1 MFLCAAVTV
10 AGVRTAAAG
19 TAAGMFS
26 LFAVTPHGQND
37 RSNDCHNN
45 DSDNDTSHRNASF

>member
-1 MFLCAAVTV
+1 MFLYVAVAA
-10 AGVRTAAAG
+10 ARIRTAAAG

-26 LFAVTPHGQND
+26 LFAVTPHGQDDCSSD
-37 RSNDCHNN
+37 RYNN